1 VENKIKP
8 PGSIHFIPSSM
19 EDSDDEEYFWYSD
32 SELEEE
38 EILNDDGGQPSNW
51 TQSIYTESSTRQK
64 VPAGYEDEFN
74 QFANWRYGMPQ
85 PCPVSKV
92 PLTPSSARPNFPP
105 TIERNYAELRK
116 RKFLCLHYFS
126 NMLGFSFDDKNEDVY
141 PLDSIKE
148 WNDIKEFTTWGDML
162 KEHIENG
169 KE

>member
-1 VENKIKP
+1 
-8 PGSIHFIPSSM
+8 M

-38 EILNDDGGQPSNW
+38 EIWNDGGDQPSEW
-51 TQSIYTESSTRQK
+51 TQSIYSDSSTRQNI
-64 VPAGYEDEFN
+64 PTEYEDEFN
-74 QFANWRYGMPQ
+74 QFANWRYGMP
-85 PCPVSKV
+85 PPFHVSKL
-92 PLTPSSARPNFPP
+92 PLTQSSDRPNLPP
-105 TIERNYAELRK
+105 TNERNYAELRK

-148 WNDIKEFTTWGDML
+148 WNDIKEFTTWGDLL